1 MEAEETVLGAPEI
14 QNWIATFEQFGDPS
28 IADMG
33 VEGRHHVVDHPEDG
47 LTGFGLP

>member
-1 MEAEETVLGAPEI
+1 METEETVLDVPEI
-14 QNWIATFEQFGDPS
+14 EDRVPMFEQFGDPS